1 MIEFIL
7 PPLLAGAS
15 LSLATG
21 SLGCFVVWNR
31 MAFFGETLAHS
42 ALLGVVLGLLL
53 QINLGLAVAAL
64 ALFVALSLWQMQ
76 RSSALGN
83 DTLLGILSHS
93 SLALGLVGI
102 SLIENTRVNVYSLL
116 VGDLLTVTWQEVT
129 LVLLVSAGALS
140 IVIYKW
146 RTLLLLTCD
155 PELAKAEGQ
164 NTEAVRL
171 LLMLLVALVIAVAM
185 RVVGV
190 LLITALLIIPAAS
203 ARFLSSSPEAMAT
216 LATSLGFLSVIT
228 GILSAFHFDLPLGPS
243 IVLAATASFIL
254 CTTISSRVK
263 TR

>member
-129 LVLLVSAGALS
+129 LVLLVSDAPGRTGDRRSHARCRRAVNYRPTHYSSGFCALS
-140 IVIYKW
+140 
-146 RTLLLLTCD
+146 
-155 PELAKAEGQ
+155 
-164 NTEAVRL
+164 
-171 LLMLLVALVIAVAM
+171 
-185 RVVGV
+185 
-190 LLITALLIIPAAS
+190 
-203 ARFLSSSPEAMAT
+203 
-216 LATSLGFLSVIT
+216 
-228 GILSAFHFDLPLGPS
+228 
-243 IVLAATASFIL
+243 
-254 CTTISSRVK
+254 
-263 TR
+263 